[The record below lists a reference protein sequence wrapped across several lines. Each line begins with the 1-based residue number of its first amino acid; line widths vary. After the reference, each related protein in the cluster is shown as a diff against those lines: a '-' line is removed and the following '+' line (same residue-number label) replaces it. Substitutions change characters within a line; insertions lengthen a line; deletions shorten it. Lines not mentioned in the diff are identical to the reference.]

1 MITLPNNNSEVINTS
16 RISEYANL
24 RLKQILDEFVFEQN
38 TMAIRTVIEEKI
50 KKLFEEIRT
59 LYLLENKSF
68 QAGDRYINI
77 TELGPITIQ
86 VETMEQDPTQLN
98 VVLNDAGKFLWN
110 DVINNN

>member
-1 MITLPNNNSEVINTS
+1 MITIPNNNSETINTS

-38 TMAIRTVIEEKI
+38 TVCIRTVIEEKI
-50 KKLFEEIRT
+50 KKLFDEIRT
-59 LYLLENKSF
+59 QYLLENKSF
-68 QAGDRYINI
+68 QAGDKYINI
-77 TELGPITIQ
+77 TELGPITVH